1 MPEVINTAEYNIRLN
16 LSGLQKMTWKKADK
30 MVTGSV
36 DLSAKQVTKTTEKV
50 AKKTGKFATNQ
61 TPGIKNQSRC
71 VL

>member
-1 MPEVINTAEYNIRLN
+1 MSEVINIAKYNIRLN
-16 LSGLQKMTWKKADK
+16 LSGLQNDLEKADK

-50 AKKTGKFATNQ
+50 AQKTGKFTTNQ
-61 TPGIKNQSRC
+61 APGIKNQSRC

>member
-36 DLSAKQVTKTTEKV
+36 DLSAKQVKKV
-50 AKKTGKFATNQ
+50 A
-61 TPGIKNQSRC
+61 
-71 VL
+71 